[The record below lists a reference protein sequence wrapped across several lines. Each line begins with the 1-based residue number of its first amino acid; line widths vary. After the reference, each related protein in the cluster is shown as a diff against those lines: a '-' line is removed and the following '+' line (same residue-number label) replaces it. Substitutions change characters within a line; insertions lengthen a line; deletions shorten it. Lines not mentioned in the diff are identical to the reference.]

1 MQGSQLLQLMEMEEQ
16 QTVLELF
23 FILQNS
29 KAFPMSKTKYYYGY
43 PIDFH
48 SMEDGIYWVEIQ
60 SNIAKNNPTTSN
72 GSYIQLSTKLDG
84 VGIFISRNDGQLY
97 IQYKKNGIWND
108 WITYLSK

>member
-1 MQGSQLLQLMEMEEQ
+1 
-16 QTVLELF
+16 
-23 FILQNS
+23 
-29 KAFPMSKTKYYYGY
+29 MSKTKYYYGY